1 MNRIERPPS
10 ILARAKALVD
20 ASLHEAVD
28 SLHPG
33 IRHMIRYHMGWVDA
47 AGEPDARGG
56 KAVRPAFAVLSAE
69 AAGADA
75 SVAVPGAVAIELVH
89 NFSLLH
95 DDIMDE
101 DRERRHRT
109 TVWAL
114 YGVPAGIIAG
124 DALMILALD
133 VLQRRSGP
141 AGAEAC
147 RRLLLDTGGM
157 ISGQVEDLA
166 FEDRPHAGWDECVA
180 MEEDKTGALFSC
192 SACMG
197 AILAEAPRAIVDGLA
212 GFGMHVGLAFQAV
225 DDLLGIWGSPEV
237 TGKPTSSD
245 LRQSKK
251 SLPICGAL
259 ESGGPGR
266 DELATLLADFRL
278 REPREA
284 ELVRAVHLIESGGGR
299 ERTETYACDHLRD
312 ALDILGDLPIAPAAH
327 DAFADL
333 ARFLGRR
340 DH

>member
-1 MNRIERPPS
+1 MNRLEPPPS
-10 ILARAKALVD
+10 ILARAKVLVD
-20 ASLHEAVD
+20 ASLREAVD

-33 IRHMIRYHMGWVDA
+33 VRHMIRYHMGWVDA
-47 AGEPDARGG
+47 AGKPDARGG

-124 DALMILALD
+124 DALMILAFN

-141 AGAEAC
+141 AGAEAS

-157 ISGQVEDLA
+157 IAGQVEDLA
-166 FEDRPHAGWDECVA
+166 FEDRPHAIWDECVA
-180 MEEDKTGALFSC
+180 MEEHKTAALFSC

-225 DDLLGIWGSPEV
+225 DDLLGIWGSPEL

-259 ESGGPGR
+259 EGGGPGR

-278 REPREA
+278 RGPREA
-284 ELVRAVHLIESGGGR
+284 ELARAVHLVESGGGR
-299 ERTETYACDHLRD
+299 ERTETYASDHLRD
-312 ALDILGDLPIAPAAH
+312 ALEILGGLPITPAAH